1 MEDVGTRFIA
11 SAATPAPTVRTPTES
26 APAATPGTPM
36 GGATPPTV
44 NTSARV
50 STLARTSAALVVCA
64 YGWGKELRLYA
75 DYLVVDGWHY
85 LLQELLHVRCA
96 YRTMLGVPSASLEL
110 HFKSKKLALRG
121 LAAIDDVRKI
131 VEYITPWCKAPD
143 ATFHERDTRPVETPL
158 PTGTCRGELHLGR
171 EKSSRL
177 PETEKR
183 YAQVATM
190 PVVPVPVRL
199 VRGEGAHYSTPATL
213 CGERI
218 QETWRSTYPAQDHG
232 LLILTDRRIIYIG
245 RKSQLVLDYA
255 RLLHVSRLRG
265 AIAFEAEHWQKRV
278 IFAVP
283 RPEECAACVETI
295 ASAYTQQEPGE
306 EEVDKKTPGRPR
318 GSPLRYDGG
327 SSESHIL

>member
-1 MEDVGTRFIA
+1 V
-11 SAATPAPTVRTPTES
+11 S
-26 APAATPGTPM
+26 APA
-36 GGATPPTV
+36 
-44 NTSARV
+44 
-50 STLARTSAALVVCA
+50 RTSGALVVCA

-75 DYLVVDGWHY
+75 DYLLVDGRHY

-96 YRTMLGVPSASLEL
+96 YRTVLGVPSASLEL
-110 HFKSKKLALRG
+110 YFKSKKLLLRG
-121 LAAIDDVRKI
+121 IAAIDDARKI
-131 VEYITPWCKAPD
+131 VEYITPWCTLPD
-143 ATFHERDTRPVETPL
+143 STFHERETRPVETPL
-158 PTGTCRGELHLGR
+158 PAKAPRGELRMGR

-177 PETEKR
+177 PDTEKR

-255 RLLHVSRLRG
+255 RLMHVSRLRG

-283 RPEECAACVETI
+283 RPDECAACVETI
-295 ASAYTQQEPGE
+295 ARALKQEEPGNKE
-306 EEVDKKTPGRPR
+306 REQPGRPHEASR
-318 GSPLRYDGG
+318 
-327 SSESHIL
+327 